1 MVPIV
6 TLGSL
11 LCTDVTPFSSF
22 CFNTRVPAYSWRCN
36 SVPDG
41 GSSPRHRVSL
51 TPQPRGFPLFSQEVG
66 QIWRSSSPGGHVWLA
81 AHPTQKNHPALNLHS
96 LHFLGAGD
104 LGTESSTPRPG
115 FLPPVPVHATCA
127 SCAAGRGLRRC
138 PSTARCCS
146 HVVSWQPRL
155 ERDGRDRDRAAAAA
169 GAAWLWGFPIH
180 SPNATLMGFA
190 GAEYL

>member
-36 SVPDG
+36 SAPDG

-66 QIWRSSSPGGHVWLA
+66 QIWRSSTPGGRVWLA
-81 AHPTQKNHPALNLHS
+81 AHPTQKNHPALNLHP
-96 LHFLGAGD
+96 LHFLGVGD
-104 LGTESSTPRPG
+104 LGTESTTPRPC
-115 FLPPVPVHATCA
+115 FLPPVPVHGTCA
-127 SCAAGRGLRRC
+127 RCAAGRGL
-138 PSTARCCS
+138 PFNSTLL
-146 HVVSWQPRL
+146 QPCGVL
-155 ERDGRDRDRAAAAA
+155 ADPA
-169 GAAWLWGFPIH
+169 GAGW
-180 SPNATLMGFA
+180 A
-190 GAEYL
+190 GPGSRCSCSRSCLALGLSDSQP